1 MSALRRHAAPG
12 IAVLALA
19 IAGAGGCA
27 AGADANGSPAF
38 RAGDLTVD
46 HVVAPA
52 PVGDAVAALYFRVA
66 SAGAADTLDSIAT
79 PAARNAT
86 LHEQMLH
93 DGAMAMHAAPPLAV
107 PAGGSVELAPGG
119 THVML
124 EGLTGSIAAGDS
136 IPVTL
141 TFRRAGTLSVVA
153 RVVTYAQLEGALA
166 PPADSMRPGARP

>member
-1 MSALRRHAAPG
+1 MSAWRGHAASG
-12 IAVLALA
+12 AAVLALV

-27 AGADANGSPAF
+27 AGDDATGSPSF
-38 RAGDLTVD
+38 RAGDLTID

-79 PAARNAT
+79 PAARSAT

-93 DGAMAMHAAPPLAV
+93 DGGMVMHAAPPLAV
-107 PAGGSVELAPGG
+107 PAGGSAELAPGG

-124 EGLTGSIAAGDS
+124 EGLTRSIAAGDS

-141 TFRRAGTLSVVA
+141 TFRRAGALRVVA
-153 RVVTYAQLEGALA
+153 RVVSYAQLEGALA
-166 PPADSMRPGARP
+166 PLADSMRSGAKR